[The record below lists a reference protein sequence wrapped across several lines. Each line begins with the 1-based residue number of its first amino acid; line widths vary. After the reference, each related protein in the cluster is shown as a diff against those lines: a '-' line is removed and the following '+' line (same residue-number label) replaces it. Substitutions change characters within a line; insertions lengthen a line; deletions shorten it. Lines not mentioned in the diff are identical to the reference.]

1 MPPNFFPSPVLN
13 STLQTPLQHGVP
25 SSLTASQSSTMSLL
39 SALQDDKL
47 GLILPVLVRMEHKM
61 DQIMALLGAKSS
73 AGINVMKME
82 SELNPAMTGNQSSAA
97 MTGNLSSAGRVENQS
112 NASVM
117 GNQLPFSMTGKQSN
131 PATMGNKSNSTLA
144 GNRLNEGNQSNAIT
158 IENQSNTD
166 TNAPQSNPTAME
178 TSTSSTVNT
187 NLNASLTEDDTL
199 EENQGDTDVVM
210 EPSAETAKQTTPSGT
225 GKSTAQGRAM
235 QHKMAK
241 ISENTLPNDL
251 NFPISRDNII
261 ALQAKSTSTMNFA
274 VRLMREMF
282 TLDELEGKNIAGA
295 RGKDRVDP
303 NRVEIIK
310 DIVFQVYRT
319 SPSDR
324 DYVWRCCRKAMDS
337 FMRRMKRERV
347 LKNKLAVVTESN

>member
-1 MPPNFFPSPVLN
+1 
-13 STLQTPLQHGVP
+13 
-25 SSLTASQSSTMSLL
+25 
-39 SALQDDKL
+39 
-47 GLILPVLVRMEHKM
+47 M
-61 DQIMALLGAKSS
+61 DQIMALLGARSS

-82 SELNPAMTGNQSSAA
+82 NELNPTMSGNQSSAA
-97 MTGNLSSAGRVENQS
+97 MMGNLSSAARVENQS

-117 GNQLPFSMTGKQSN
+117 GNQLSSSMAGKQCVNS
-131 PATMGNKSNSTLA
+131 ATMGNKSNSTLA

-158 IENQSNTD
+158 IENQSATD
-166 TNAPQSNPTAME
+166 TNAPKSNPTAKD
-178 TSTSSTVNT
+178 TSTTSTMNT
-187 NLNASLTEDDTL
+187 HLTASLTDDDTT
-199 EENQGDTDVVM
+199 EENQGDDDVVM
-210 EPSAETAKQTTPSGT
+210 EPSADTVNKATPSGT
-225 GKSTAQGRAM
+225 GKSTTQGRAM

-241 ISENTLPNDL
+241 ITENTLPDDL
-251 NFPISRDNII
+251 NFPISRDSII
-261 ALQAKSTSTMNFA
+261 ALQAKSSSTMNFA

-282 TLDELEGKNIAGA
+282 TLDELDGKNIAGA

-319 SPSDR
+319 LPSDR

>member
-1 MPPNFFPSPVLN
+1 
-13 STLQTPLQHGVP
+13 
-25 SSLTASQSSTMSLL
+25 
-39 SALQDDKL
+39 
-47 GLILPVLVRMEHKM
+47 M
-61 DQIMALLGAKSS
+61 DQIMALLGARSS
-73 AGINVMKME
+73 AGINVL

-97 MTGNLSSAGRVENQS
+97 MMGNLSSAARVENQS
-112 NASVM
+112 NASVI
-117 GNQLPFSMTGKQSN
+117 GIQVPSTMTGKQSN

-144 GNRLNEGNQSNAIT
+144 ENRLSEGNQSNAIT
-158 IENQSNTD
+158 IDNQSNTY

-178 TSTSSTVNT
+178 TSTSSMINT
-187 NLNASLTEDDTL
+187 HLNASLTEDGTT
-199 EENQGDTDVVM
+199 EESQGDADVVM
-210 EPSAETAKQTTPSGT
+210 EPSDETANKTTPSGS
-225 GKSTAQGRAM
+225 GKSTAQGRTM
-235 QHKMAK
+235 QQKMAK
-241 ISENTLPNDL
+241 ISENALPNDL
-251 NFPISRDNII
+251 NFPIPRDNII

-310 DIVFQVYRT
+310 DIVFRVYRT
-319 SPSDR
+319 LPSDR

>member
-1 MPPNFFPSPVLN
+1 
-13 STLQTPLQHGVP
+13 
-25 SSLTASQSSTMSLL
+25 MSLL

-61 DQIMALLGAKSS
+61 DQIMALLGARSS
-73 AGINVMKME
+73 AGMNVMKME
-82 SELNPAMTGNQSSAA
+82 NELNPAMIGNQSSAA
-97 MTGNLSSAGRVENQS
+97 MMRNLSSAARAENQS
-112 NASVM
+112 NASAM
-117 GNQLPFSMTGKQSN
+117 GNQLSSSMTGKESN
-131 PATMGNKSNSTLA
+131 SALKGNQSNSTFV
-144 GNRLNEGNQSNAIT
+144 GNRLNEGNQSDAIT
-158 IENQSNTD
+158 MGNQSNTD
-166 TNAPQSNPTAME
+166 TTAMQ
-178 TSTSSTVNT
+178 TSTMNT
-187 NLNASLTEDDTL
+187 QSNASLTEDDTTV
-199 EENQGDTDVVM
+199 ENQGDADVVM
-210 EPSAETAKQTTPSGT
+210 ESPSAETAEKIIPSSTLNLHPGRSTT
-225 GKSTAQGRAM
+225 QGRVI

-241 ISENTLPNDL
+241 ITETTLPNDL

-261 ALQAKSTSTMNFA
+261 AMQAKSTSTMNFA

-282 TLDELEGKNIAGA
+282 TLDELEGKNISGA

-337 FMRRMKRERV
+337 FMRRMKRERA
-347 LKNKLAVVTESN
+347 LKNKLAVGTESN

>member
-1 MPPNFFPSPVLN
+1 
-13 STLQTPLQHGVP
+13 
-25 SSLTASQSSTMSLL
+25 MSLL

-61 DQIMALLGAKSS
+61 DQIMALLGARSS

-82 SELNPAMTGNQSSAA
+82 NELNSTTIGNQSSAA
-97 MTGNLSSAGRVENQS
+97 MMGNLSSAARVENQS

-117 GNQLPFSMTGKQSN
+117 GSQLPSSLTGKQSN
-131 PATMGNKSNSTLA
+131 STVMGNKSNSTLG
-144 GNRLNEGNQSNAIT
+144 GNLVNDGNQSNAVT
-158 IENQSNTD
+158 MGNQSNTD
-166 TNAPQSNPTAME
+166 TNALNVPQTNPRAME
-178 TSTSSTVNT
+178 PPSTSAINT
-187 NLNASLTEDDTL
+187 QLNDASMTEDDTT
-199 EENQGDTDVVM
+199 EENQGDADIVM
-210 EPSAETAKQTTPSGT
+210 EPSAETAKKVTLSNT
-225 GKSTAQGRAM
+225 GRSTAQGRPT

-241 ISENTLPNDL
+241 TTENTLPNDL

-261 ALQAKSTSTMNFA
+261 ALQAKSNSTMNFA

-282 TLDELEGKNIAGA
+282 TLDELDGKNIAGA

-310 DIVFQVYRT
+310 DIVFQVYGT

-324 DYVWRCCRKAMDS
+324 DFVWRCCRKAMDS
-337 FMRRMKRERV
+337 FMRRIKRERV
-347 LKNKLAVVTESN
+347 LKNQLAAAVSESS

>member
-1 MPPNFFPSPVLN
+1 
-13 STLQTPLQHGVP
+13 
-25 SSLTASQSSTMSLL
+25 MSLL

-61 DQIMALLGAKSS
+61 DQIMALLGARSS
-73 AGINVMKME
+73 AGITVVKLEN
-82 SELNPAMTGNQSSAA
+82 ELNSAISGNQSSATV
-97 MTGNLSSAGRVENQS
+97 MGNLSSAARVENQS
-112 NASVM
+112 NVSVM
-117 GNQLPFSMTGKQSN
+117 GNQLPSSVTSKQSN

-144 GNRLNEGNQSNAIT
+144 GNRLSEENQSNTIT

-166 TNAPQSNPTAME
+166 TNAPKENPATME
-178 TSTSSTVNT
+178 TSTASVMNT
-187 NLNASLTEDDTL
+187 PLNFSLTEDDTT
-199 EENQGDTDVVM
+199 EENQEDDDVVM
-210 EPSAETAKQTTPSGT
+210 EPSAETAKETTPSGT
-225 GKSTAQGRAM
+225 GRSTTQGRAV

-241 ISENTLPNDL
+241 ITENTLPSDL

-261 ALQAKSTSTMNFA
+261 ALQAKSNSTMNFA

-347 LKNKLAVVTESN
+347 LKNKLAAVTESS

>member
-1 MPPNFFPSPVLN
+1 
-13 STLQTPLQHGVP
+13 
-25 SSLTASQSSTMSLL
+25 
-39 SALQDDKL
+39 
-47 GLILPVLVRMEHKM
+47 M
-61 DQIMALLGAKSS
+61 DQIMALLGARSS
-73 AGINVMKME
+73 AGITLMKME
-82 SELNPAMTGNQSSAA
+82 NELNTSMSGNQSSAT
-97 MTGNLSSAGRVENQS
+97 MMGNLSSAARVENQS

-117 GNQLPFSMTGKQSN
+117 GNQLPSSVTGKQSN
-131 PATMGNKSNSTLA
+131 PVTMGKKSNSTLA
-144 GNRLNEGNQSNAIT
+144 GNRMNEENQSNGIT

-166 TNAPQSNPTAME
+166 TNALQCNPAARE
-178 TSTSSTVNT
+178 TSTASMMNT
-187 NLNASLTEDDTL
+187 PLNSSLTEDDTA
-199 EENQGDTDVVM
+199 EENQEDDDVVM
-210 EPSAETAKQTTPSGT
+210 EPSAETAKTTPSGT
-225 GKSTAQGRAM
+225 GKSTTQGRAV

-241 ISENTLPNDL
+241 ITENTLPNDL

-261 ALQAKSTSTMNFA
+261 ALQAKSNSTMNFA

-337 FMRRMKRERV
+337 FMRRVKRERV